1 MIMDTLTIYTD
12 GASRGN
18 PGPAAAAAIFY
29 RGGKII
35 NKKSA
40 LLGEK
45 TNNQAEYEA
54 LIMAL
59 KEAKKILASPSPGRS
74 GKARTVSCFLD
85 SELVVRQL
93 NHKYKIKD
101 EKIVPLFIKV
111 WNLSLDFDVVKF
123 SHIPREKNREADDMA
138 NRLLDEKKRNGLL

>member
-1 MIMDTLTIYTD
+1 MDTLTVYTD

-29 RGGKII
+29 RGGKRI

-59 KEAKKILASPSPGRS
+59 SEAKKI
-74 GKARTVSCFLD
+74 KARAVSCFLD

-101 EKIVPLFIKV
+101 KKIVPLFIKV

-123 SHIPREKNREADDMA
+123 SHIPREKNREADDLA
-138 NRLLDEKKRNGLL
+138 NRLLDEKKRGGLL

>member
-1 MIMDTLTIYTD
+1 MDDLTIYTD

-29 RGGKII
+29 RGGKLV
-35 NKKSA
+35 NKMAKP
-40 LLGEK
+40 LGEK

-59 KEAKKILASPSPGRS
+59 SEAKKMKVG
-74 GKARTVSCFLD
+74 GVSCFLD

-93 NHKYKIKD
+93 NHKYKIRD

-111 WNLSLDFDVVKF
+111 WNLCVDFDAVKF
-123 SHIPREKNREADDMA
+123 NYVPREQNREADALA
-138 NRLLDEKKRNGLL
+138 NQSLDEKKRGGLL

>member
-1 MIMDTLTIYTD
+1 MDTLTIYTD

-29 RGGKII
+29 RGGKRI
-35 NKKSA
+35 NKKAA

-59 KEAKKILASPSPGRS
+59 SEAKKILASPSPRRS
-74 GKARTVSCFLD
+74 GKARNVSCFLD

-123 SHIPREKNREADDMA
+123 SHIPREKNREADGLA

>member
-29 RGGKII
+29 RGGKLI

-59 KEAKKILASPSPGRS
+59 REAKKILASYSPSRS
-74 GKARTVSCFLD
+74 GKARAVSCFLD

-123 SHIPREKNREADDMA
+123 SHIPREKNREADGLA
-138 NRLLDEKKRNGLL
+138 NRLLDEKKRGGLL

>member
-1 MIMDTLTIYTD
+1 MDTLTIYTD

-29 RGGKII
+29 RGGKRI

-59 KEAKKILASPSPGRS
+59 SEAKKI
-74 GKARTVSCFLD
+74 KAKAVSCFLD
-85 SELVVRQL
+85 SEFVVRQL

-123 SHIPREKNREADDMA
+123 SHIPREKNREADGLA

>member
-29 RGGKII
+29 RGGKLI

-59 KEAKKILASPSPGRS
+59 REAKKILASYSPSRS
-74 GKARTVSCFLD
+74 GKARAVSCFLD

-123 SHIPREKNREADDMA
+123 SHIPREKNREADDLA
-138 NRLLDEKKRNGLL
+138 NRLLDEKKRGGLL

>member
-29 RGGKII
+29 RGGKLI

-54 LIMAL
+54 LIMAIS
-59 KEAKKILASPSPGRS
+59 EAKKILASYSPRRS
-74 GKARTVSCFLD
+74 GKARAISCFLD

-93 NHKYKIKD
+93 NHKYKIRD
-101 EKIVPLFIKV
+101 EKIIPLFIKV

-123 SHIPREKNREADDMA
+123 SHIPREKNREADGLA
-138 NRLLDEKKRNGLL
+138 NRLLDEKKRGGLL

>member
-1 MIMDTLTIYTD
+1 MDTLTIYTD

-29 RGGKII
+29 RGGKLI

-59 KEAKKILASPSPGRS
+59 REAKKILASYSPSRS
-74 GKARTVSCFLD
+74 GKARAVSCFLD

-123 SHIPREKNREADDMA
+123 SHIPREKNREADDLA
-138 NRLLDEKKRNGLL
+138 NRLLDEKKRGGLL